1 MKKLLLILLVLF
13 SASIWAATEFKII
26 TLQHSFAS
34 DLLPVI
40 TPMVGPDGTATGMHN
55 QLILRAEPARMRD
68 IEALVQELDK
78 AKVNRRITVDRSGM
92 SVLQRNRTE
101 INGSINTGRVIIR
114 NDRRSRP
121 NRGTINIERRTRTT
135 SQNTSQFLN
144 VLDGER
150 AFISVGQLVPFTQDW
165 ITVTSQYV
173 AVNQI
178 TQWQDI
184 STGFAVRPRTIGN
197 QVALEITPRI
207 ASLNSQG
214 FVDFEELSTVVYV
227 QLGEWVDIANTMQN
241 RDHISHKILG
251 ASNGYA
257 RQSSALSIRVD

>member
-1 MKKLLLILLVLF
+1 MKKLFLILFLLF

-26 TLQHSFAS
+26 TLQHSFAN

-40 TPMVGPDGTATGMHN
+40 TPMVGADGTATGINN
-55 QLILRAEPARMRD
+55 QLIIRAEPARMRE
-68 IEALVQELDK
+68 IETLVKELDK

-92 SVLQRNRTE
+92 STLQRNRTAV
-101 INGSINTGRVIIR
+101 NGSIKSGRVIIR

-121 NRGTINIERRTRTT
+121 NSSSINIERNTTTT
-135 SQNTSQFLN
+135 SRSSSQFLN

-165 ITVTSQYV
+165 ITITSQFV
-173 AVNQI
+173 AINQV
-178 TQWQDI
+178 TQWQDV
-184 STGFAVRPRTIGN
+184 STGFTVRPRTIGN

-214 FVDFEELSTVVYV
+214 LIDFESLSTVVYV
-227 QLGEWVDIANTMQN
+227 QLGEWLDIANTMQN
-241 RDHISHKILG
+241 RDSLSRKILG
-251 ASNGYA
+251 SSNRYAS
-257 RQSSALSIRVD
+257 QSSALRIRVD